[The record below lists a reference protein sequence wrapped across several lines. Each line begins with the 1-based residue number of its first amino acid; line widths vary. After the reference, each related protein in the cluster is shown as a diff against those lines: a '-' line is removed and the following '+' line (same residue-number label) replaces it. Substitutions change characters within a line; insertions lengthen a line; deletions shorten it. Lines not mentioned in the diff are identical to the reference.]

1 MVLTNR
7 KLIIGLLILTAFVG
21 IGVFGLAAGSHL
33 PGTPMPDCPYAPGG
47 FALCA
52 DTLQHI
58 ANWQE
63 FSSIV
68 VPFVF
73 VLLVLAGATYFL
85 NQNLLN
91 PEQRSYRRKNLDAE
105 KYFYTG
111 TILKW
116 LSLLEN
122 SPSLARFRHS

>member
-1 MVLTNR
+1 MVLYNK
-7 KLIIGLLILTAFVG
+7 KLFIGFLILTAFIG

-52 DTLQHI
+52 DTLEHI

-63 FSSIV
+63 FSNIV
-68 VPFVF
+68 LPLVF
-73 VLLVLAGATYFL
+73 VLLILAGVAYFL
-85 NQNLLN
+85 NQNLFN
-91 PEQRSYRRKNLDAE
+91 PKQHFYRRKDSDAK

-116 LSLLEN
+116 LSLFEN
-122 SPSLARFRHS
+122 SPSLAYLRHS